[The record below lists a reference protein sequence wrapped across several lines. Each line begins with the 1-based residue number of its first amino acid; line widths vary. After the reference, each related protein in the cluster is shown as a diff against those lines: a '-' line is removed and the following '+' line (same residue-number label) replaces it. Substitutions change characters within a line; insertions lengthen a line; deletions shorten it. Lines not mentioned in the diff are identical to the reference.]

1 MVSVKS
7 LTLSSS
13 HYFSSLSVEPRS
25 SLTYSQ
31 SIRLNR
37 LRRVSVTDA
46 IGQGS
51 LSCRR
56 CDLTLQVSQ
65 FSYDCGLFAVTDCHR
80 RRSSLDHR
88 IASFASEPAACFSGR
103 VARVEI

>member
-13 HYFSSLSVEPRS
+13 HYVSSLSVEPRS

-37 LRRVSVTDA
+37 LRRVSVTGCHWPGFA
-46 IGQGS
+46 F
-51 LSCRR
+51 
-56 CDLTLQVSQ
+56 LQ
-65 FSYDCGLFAVTDCHR
+65 TM
-80 RRSSLDHR
+80 
-88 IASFASEPAACFSGR
+88 
-103 VARVEI
+103 